1 METYVVTCGRQSQY
15 TSEAVFFETSLHQCE
30 NINWIH
36 HKRGSSQNSRAVFVG
51 KDLHDFMIWKFSC
64 AQHTCSTLPKDA
76 TIVVSDIYIVW
87 KFSAFEELKTYAERG
102 VYAISANEQ
111 GALSAGLLASKN
123 TPAFQWLL
131 YRCYNYLKHH
141 PSCNADD
148 ALRKVGKDRV
158 QTLPFCFANS
168 NTQSSTPTSR
178 IQCFHAVS
186 EKAGESQHVTEQR
199 SQMLQRWFEVIQTF
213 NVGN

>member
-1 METYVVTCGRQSQY
+1 M
-15 TSEAVFFETSLHQCE
+15 
-30 NINWIH
+30 
-36 HKRGSSQNSRAVFVG
+36 
-51 KDLHDFMIWKFSC
+51 
-64 AQHTCSTLPKDA
+64 
-76 TIVVSDIYIVW
+76 VSDIDIVW
-87 KFSAFEELKTYAERG
+87 KSSAFEVLKTYAERG
-102 VYAISANEQ
+102 IYAISANEQ

-141 PSCNADD
+141 PSCDADD

-168 NTQSSTPTSR
+168 NTQSLTPISK

-186 EKAGESQHVTEQR
+186 EKAGESQHVTEQ
-199 SQMLQRWFEVIQTF
+199 SLQILQRWFEVIQTF
-213 NVGN
+213 NVG

>member
-1 METYVVTCGRQSQY
+1 METYVVTFGRQSQY
-15 TSEAVFFETSLHQCE
+15 TTESDFFKASLHTCE

-36 HKRGSSQNSRAVFVG
+36 HKRGDSHNSRAVFGG
-51 KDLHDFMIWKFSC
+51 KDLHNFMIWKFSC

-111 GALSAGLLASKN
+111 GALSAALLASKN

-131 YRCYNYLKHH
+131 YRCYNYFKHH

-168 NTQSSTPTSR
+168 NTQSLTPTSR

>member
-15 TSEAVFFETSLHQCE
+15 TTESDFFKASLHTCE

-36 HKRGSSQNSRAVFVG
+36 HKRGDSHNSRAVFGG

-111 GALSAGLLASKN
+111 GALSAALLASKN

-131 YRCYNYLKHH
+131 YRCYNYFKHH

-148 ALRKVGKDRV
+148 AWKVGKDKV
-158 QTLPFCFANS
+158 QTLPFCFANP
-168 NTQSSTPTSR
+168 NTQSLTPTSR
-178 IQCFHAVS
+178 IQRFHAIS
-186 EKAGESQHVTEQR
+186 EKAGESQHVTEQS
-199 SQMLQRWFEVIQTF
+199 SQILQRWFEVIQTF
-213 NVGN
+213 NVVN